1 MKKTLLILAHP
12 NLEQSVFNS
21 ILIDGVR
28 DLGNLTIRHLDSLY
42 GGDTKAI
49 DVPLEQQFLMEHDR
63 IVFQFPWYWYSSPA
77 MLKAYLDEVFTYG
90 FAFGQMGD
98 KLRGKELKI
107 ASTIGAPE
115 YAYQSDGFNNF
126 TINQLTLPF
135 RQTAYKAGMKYTEG
149 FFLYGSGGSISR
161 NELMQRLI
169 EYKKILTEK
178 WQEDKAM

>member
-12 NLEQSVFNS
+12 NLEHSIFNS
-21 ILIDGVR
+21 MLLDGVC
-28 DLGNLTIRHLDSLY
+28 DLDNLTIRHLDSLY

-49 DVPLEQQFLMEHDR
+49 DVSLEQKLLMEHDR

-90 FAFGQMGD
+90 FAFGQTGN
-98 KLRGKELKI
+98 KLRGKEFKI

-115 YAYQSDGFNNF
+115 YAYQPDGFNNF
-126 TINQLTLPF
+126 TIGQLTLPF

-161 NELMQRLI
+161 NELMQKLA
-169 EYKKILTEK
+169 EYRQILTNPWE
-178 WQEDKAM
+178 EDKA